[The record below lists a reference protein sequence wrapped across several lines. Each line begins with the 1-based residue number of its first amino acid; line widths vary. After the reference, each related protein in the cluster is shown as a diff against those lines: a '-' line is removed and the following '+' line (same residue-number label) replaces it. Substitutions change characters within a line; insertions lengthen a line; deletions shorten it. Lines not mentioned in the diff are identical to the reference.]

1 MELTSLLI
9 IAIVLVYLTKNNRG
23 KQVLN
28 NFGDAA
34 VEVSAATKS
43 AATALHRQCDEL
55 LSDSEAEALKA
66 EVMAEMAEEAKT
78 AKPKA
83 AKKAKKYVEDLDD
96 AE

>member
-1 MELTSLLI
+1 MEIPSIII

-55 LSDSEAEALKA
+55 LSDKEAEALKA
-66 EVMAEMAEEAKT
+66 EVQAAMVAEAKAT
-78 AKPKA
+78 KPKA
-83 AKKAKKYVEDLDD
+83 SKKAKTVADD
-96 AE
+96 FSDDI